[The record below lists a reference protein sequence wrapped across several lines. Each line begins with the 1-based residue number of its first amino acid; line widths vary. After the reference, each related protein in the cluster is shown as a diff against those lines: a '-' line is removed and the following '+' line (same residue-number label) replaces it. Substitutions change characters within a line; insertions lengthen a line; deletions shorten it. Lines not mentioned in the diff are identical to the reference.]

1 MLQSMGS
8 ERIGCNLETVR
19 HQPKKPPPKA
29 NIPILQV
36 RKLMEAH
43 GKQGCR
49 V

>member
-1 MLQSMGS
+1 MLQSTGS
-8 ERIGCNLETVR
+8 GRIGRNLETVR
-19 HQPKKPPPKA
+19 HQPKKPPHKA

-36 RKLMEAH
+36 RKLMEAR